1 MQEKENKKKGPGIIP
16 FMLILLAIGLLT
28 PGYIEYM
35 KQSSRFQRSHT
46 YAEYMFDYYGGLG
59 VGAFLFFISF
69 LLVLTAIVMIF
80 FANRANSSGRVVTTE
95 ESKADELA
103 KMKKLMDQGVITPE
117 EFEEQKRKLLM

>member
-1 MQEKENKKKGPGIIP
+1 M
-16 FMLILLAIGLLT
+16 
-28 PGYIEYM
+28 
-35 KQSSRFQRSHT
+35 
-46 YAEYMFDYYGGLG
+46 G

-80 FANRANSSGRVVTTE
+80 FANRANSSGRAVTTE